1 MIADSSANDFLAF
14 RDFVGTLA
22 DSGHADLTPEQSVSA
37 FRDYQRQLSEFQA
50 GNREAMEQSERGES
64 KPLDVESLIQR
75 VEARLASTES
85 QH

>member
-22 DSGHADLTPEQSVSA
+22 DSGQSDLTPEQSVTA
-37 FRDYQRQLSEFQA
+37 FRAYQRQLAQFQA

-64 KPLDVESLIQR
+64 KSLDVESLIQR
-75 VEARLASTES
+75 VRARAS
-85 QH
+85 